1 MTRRRMCPAWIV
13 GMLALLGTAVSNPA
27 VAGEA
32 QDRVQARGEI
42 KVCIWPEYQRI
53 SFRDPRTG
61 QLSGLDIDLA
71 HALGTD
77 LRRPVV
83 FVDSSSVTLV
93 QDLHSNRCDVAMFG
107 IAMMPQRMQ
116 QLQFSTPYLHSDIYA
131 VTTRTSR
138 VVRQWSDIDQP
149 GVLIGVQSGT
159 FMVKVM
165 AQRLRHAQL
174 VSIGWPTTREQELIA
189 GRIDV
194 FMTDYP
200 YGRAL
205 LDNAQWAALL
215 APPANFHVLPYAH
228 ASKPGDA
235 EWHATLNAF
244 VDRIRQDG
252 RLAAAARRHGLESIL
267 LRAGTTRP

>member
-13 GMLALLGTAVSNPA
+13 GMLALLSAIVFNHA
-27 VAGEA
+27 VAGEV
-32 QDRVQARGEI
+32 QDRVQARGQI

-71 HALGTD
+71 NALGAD
-77 LRRPVV
+77 LRRKVV
-83 FVDSSSVTLV
+83 FVDSSFVTLV
-93 QDLHSNRCDVAMFG
+93 QDLHGNRCDVAMFG
-107 IAMMPQRMQ
+107 IAMLPQRMQ
-116 QLQFSTPYLHSDIYA
+116 QLQFSTPYLQSDIYA

-165 AQRLRHAQL
+165 AQRLRHAEL
-174 VSIGWPTTREQELIA
+174 VSIGLPQTREQELIA
-189 GRIDV
+189 GRVDV

-200 YGRAL
+200 YGRSL
-205 LDNAQWAALL
+205 LENTDWAALL
-215 APPANFHVLPYAH
+215 PPPASFHALPYAH

-244 VDRIRQDG
+244 VDRIRRDG
-252 RLAAAARRHGLESIL
+252 RLEAAARRHGLESIV
-267 LRAGTTRP
+267 LRK